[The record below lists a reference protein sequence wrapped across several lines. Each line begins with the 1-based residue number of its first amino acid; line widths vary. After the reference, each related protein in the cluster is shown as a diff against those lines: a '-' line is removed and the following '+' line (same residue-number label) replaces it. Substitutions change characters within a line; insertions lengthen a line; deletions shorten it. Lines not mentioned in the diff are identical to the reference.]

1 MTDTEI
7 IELYW
12 QRDEEAIVQTDM
24 RYGPCCF
31 SLAQRI
37 RDCRED
43 SHECVNDTWYRT
55 WRSIPPQRPSYFRAF
70 LAKIT
75 RRLALDRLRRSRAQ
89 RRGGGELALALEEL
103 GECAGS
109 APSPEDAAISSEL
122 SELINCFLGSLNERE
137 RGIFLR
143 RYFYVETPEQ
153 IAERYGL
160 KRGNVSTILS
170 RTRSKLKSFLESE
183 GYNT

>member
-1 MTDTEI
+1 
-7 IELYW
+7 
-12 QRDEEAIVQTDM
+12 
-24 RYGPCCF
+24 
-31 SLAQRI
+31 
-37 RDCRED
+37 
-43 SHECVNDTWYRT
+43 
-55 WRSIPPQRPSYFRAF
+55 
-70 LAKIT
+70 
-75 RRLALDRLRRSRAQ
+75 SRAQ